1 MREAI
6 QASLGLL
13 SARDRRLL
21 RLAVVVQTATA
32 LLDILGV
39 LIIGAVG
46 ALSVANLDGEAPPG
60 PVKAVVSALGLGGV
74 SGPVLVA
81 VLAGAAAAL
90 LLTKSFISPLIM
102 MRVFRFLARREAFAS
117 ARLAKELLSRPLTFV
132 QQRSSQERATALI
145 EGVNAAIIFVL
156 GQMVV
161 AVSEAALLVLLAMV
175 LMVANPIV
183 ALGAVAYFA
192 LVGVGL
198 QKTLGQH
205 AGKFGAQRMVAGV
218 ASLRAV
224 QEALGTYRE
233 LTVSDRR
240 PFYVARI
247 QELRGQQAQ
256 ASAGLQMI
264 NMLPK
269 YISEGALVFG
279 AFVLAGILFTTQSVA
294 AATGTFALFLAA
306 ATRVMPS
313 LLRFQTAA
321 LTIRAAAGTATLTFA
336 LAQDLG
342 YPLDVPEETEECEAV
357 QRSLSCGYPDF
368 EPTIE
373 LFNVG
378 FTYPKALGPAIR
390 GVSMKV
396 EVGNSV
402 AFIGSSGA
410 GKSTVADLV
419 LGVLDP
425 DEGEVRLGGL
435 TPADAVRRWP
445 GGVAYVPQNVV
456 LTNDSVRA
464 NVALGLPPNIIDNE
478 LVWDALRRAELADYV
493 RDQPGRLDA
502 QVGEHGLRLS
512 GGQRQRLG
520 IARALLTK
528 PKLLV
533 LDEATSALD
542 AETEHAIAK
551 MLEELDAAVT
561 TVIIAHR
568 LSTVRNADT
577 VVYLENGVV
586 LAEGTFDHVMER
598 VPALRRQAKLMGL

>member
-6 QASLGLL
+6 RASLDLL
-13 SARDRRLL
+13 NARDRRLL
-21 RLAVVVQTATA
+21 RLAVALQTATA
-32 LLDILGV
+32 LLDVIGV
-39 LIIGAVG
+39 LLIGAVG
-46 ALSVANLDGEAPPG
+46 ALSVANLDGQEPPRR
-60 PVKAVVSALGLGGV
+60 VAAVLSALGLGGV
-74 SGPVLVA
+74 SGPALVA
-81 VLAGAAAAL
+81 TLAGAAAAL
-90 LLTKSFISPLIM
+90 LLTKSFISPIVM
-102 MRVFRFLARREAFAS
+102 KRVFRFLARREASVS

-145 EGVNAAIIFVL
+145 DGVNAAVISVL

-175 LMVANPIV
+175 LMLANPIV
-183 ALGAVAYFA
+183 ALGAVCYFS

-198 QKTLGQH
+198 QKALGQQ

-218 ASLRAV
+218 ASLSAI

-247 QELRGQQAQ
+247 KELRGQQAQ
-256 ASAGLQMI
+256 AAAGLQMI

-279 AFVLAGILFTTQSVA
+279 AFVLAGFLFTTQSIA

-321 LTIRAAAGTATLTFA
+321 LTIRAAAGTATFTFA
-336 LAQDLG
+336 LAEDLG
-342 YPLDVPEETEECEAV
+342 DPLDVPEETKECEAI

-368 EPTIE
+368 EPTIK
-373 LFNVG
+373 LLNVG
-378 FTYPKALGPAIR
+378 FTYPEAPGPAIR
-390 GVSMKV
+390 GVRMKV

-402 AFIGSSGA
+402 AFVGSSGA
-410 GKSTVADLV
+410 GKSTVADLI

-425 DEGEVRLGGL
+425 DEGEVSLGGL
-435 TPADAVRRWP
+435 APADAVRRWP
-445 GGVAYVPQNVV
+445 GGIAYVPQNVV

-464 NVALGLPPNIIDNE
+464 NVALGLPSNVVGDE

-493 RDQPGRLDA
+493 RDQPGQLDA

-520 IARALLTK
+520 IARALLTR

-551 MLEELDAAVT
+551 MLEELDADVT

-568 LSTVRNADT
+568 LSTVRNVDI
-577 VVYLENGVV
+577 VVYLEDGVV
-586 LAEGTFDHVMER
+586 LAEGTFDHVLER
-598 VPALRRQAKLMGL
+598 VPALRRQATLMGL